1 MKDQGRGESFYG
13 MLVEVTTS
21 VVDASTRKDLSIV
34 LNIAIGELEKIG
46 VASSRVFLQARN
58 RC

>member
-13 MLVEVTTS
+13 MLVEVTPS
-21 VVDASTRKDLSIV
+21 VVDASTRKNLSIV
-34 LNIAIGELEKIG
+34 LDIAIGELEKIG
-46 VASSRVFLQARN
+46 IAGFRVFLQARN